1 MSQDQIIEKVYWNSP
16 NDILAISHGGQISM
30 DLIPPGIAS
39 LEGTDIANQLV
50 VMAKIRDASGKEIG
64 IHTEIETFPTDG
76 SDEFEVILTVVI
88 AGRGTLV
95 VREMKSYSN
104 PIIMGPVKEATE
116 KGEWNGEIDVL
127 QTTGPAPEKYGI
139 VIAATG
145 EFEGMTGLQRQVS
158 TFRRITPAV
167 SDVDTCE
174 TFWLHRKP

>member
-1 MSQDQIIEKVYWNSP
+1 VSESQVIEKVYWSTP
-16 NDILAISHGGQISM
+16 GDILAISHGGQISM

-39 LEGTDIANQLV
+39 LAGTDIAHQLV
-50 VMAKIRDASGKEIG
+50 VMAKIRDESGREIG
-64 IHTEIETFPTDG
+64 LHTEIETFPRDG

-104 PIIMGPVKEATE
+104 PMIMDLFNEALE
-116 KGEWNGEIDVL
+116 KGEWRGEIDVL
-127 QTTGPAPEKYGI
+127 QTTGPAPGGYGL

-145 EFEGMTGLQRQVS
+145 EFEGMTGLQRQTS

-174 TFWLHRKP
+174 TFWLSR